1 MSPVTFEMRDGKAR
15 YHDRTLVEW
24 VPNLVDLVVEASSPE
39 EVLLFGS
46 VARGDDGPDSDLD
59 LMVVCSSVD
68 YAKRHELEATLYGAL
83 GGALPVQV
91 FVTDRRECERRR
103 DVVGSMH
110 YWPLREGRVIY
121 ARAAVD
127 GRYADDLAE
136 ADAELAESLAG
147 LAEHVV
153 AGVRRELGAER
164 GRQ

>member
-1 MSPVTFEMRDGKAR
+1 MSPVTFEVRDGKAR
-15 YHDRTLVEW
+15 YDDRTLAEW
-24 VPNLVDLVVEASSPE
+24 VPNLVDLVVGACSPE

-59 LMVVCSSVD
+59 LMVVCSSID
-68 YAKRHELEATLYGAL
+68 YTKRHELEAKLYGAL
-83 GGALPVQV
+83 SGALPVQV

-110 YWPLREGRVIY
+110 YWPLREGRVVY

-127 GRYADDLAE
+127 GRYADDLAD

-153 AGVRRELGAER
+153 AEVRRELGAER